1 MYASHYVLPSDI
13 LTIDLLWRLF
23 IEIFADREEGL
34 RAAYYRA
41 VDPDVFSR
49 IRIRTKNISLI
60 KISILNYLGSGFR
73 TSSDSDPCFK

>member
-41 VDPDVFSR
+41 VDPDPGRF
-49 IRIRTKNISLI
+49 
-60 KISILNYLGSGFR
+60 
-73 TSSDSDPCFK
+73 